1 MTITELEKAI
11 TQLSP
16 EDFSQL
22 LDWLE
27 EFEADQWDKQ
37 IERDAA
43 SGKLDKLVEQAM
55 KDYEAGKAREL

>member
-1 MTITELEKAI
+1 MSIAEIEKAI
-11 TQLSP
+11 TQLSH

-43 SGKLDKLVEQAM
+43 AGKLDRIVEQAM